1 MAQAKTQVLFQMDN
15 ADYKKGYKEVERIN
29 KELSK
34 SSQQLN
40 RKLKSQEAQL
50 KNMKGSINSFT
61 NSLKSLAVV
70 MAGGVSIASI
80 IGTTKENEQV
90 ISSFVA
96 IECTV
101 E

>member
-15 ADYKKGYKEVERIN
+15 TDYKKGYKEVERIN

-50 KNMKGSINSFT
+50 KTMNEF
-61 NSLKSLAVV
+61 AVD
-70 MAGGVSIASI
+70 SRCLCLNILPR
-80 IGTTKENEQV
+80 
-90 ISSFVA
+90 F
-96 IECTV
+96 
-101 E
+101 

>member
-40 RKLKSQEAQL
+40 RKLKRQEVQL

-61 NSLKSLAVV
+61 NSLKSLYGILFLVLLSLNSFILFAW
-70 MAGGVSIASI
+70 
-80 IGTTKENEQV
+80 TK
-90 ISSFVA
+90 
-96 IECTV
+96 
-101 E
+101 